1 MKEVK
6 TIGKEYTT
14 KELIKFASGPVTT
27 QILLSLLMSLDDG
40 LFISRFI
47 GPEGLAAFS
56 ILYPMFTIFEALIC
70 LSLAS
75 STYCSSLM
83 GEKRN
88 NDANNAFSQTIVISI
103 VFALGLTIV
112 CKIFINPILNILGC
126 TELLWPYCNEQFN
139 AQIYFIALAF
149 VARIFTA
156 FYIVA
161 GKPKVA
167 TVTSLVVAVV
177 NVLFDYIF
185 VVRMRLGM
193 AGTAYAN
200 GIGHL
205 INIIYG
211 IYFFTRKDAEVK
223 LVKPSYG
230 LKVLIPKLIK
240 IGLPR
245 TITSLTISITS
256 IVGHRIIL
264 IYANEIALTANSII
278 NSLQFMFMSGYFG
291 LADALSPLI
300 GYAYGERNSQKLK
313 RIIKQY
319 LEITL
324 GLTVMIVGLY
334 IVFKKPLVW
343 LYLSDKVTKELVD
356 MINYGLMIAPYVFIF
371 LGFSAFGQTIF
382 TDTQNSKIATF
393 LTTIENVVFSNLA
406 VIIIPYFFGIKGY
419 WYCLLVSEFL
429 TAIVTYIVITKYKY
443 KFENL

>member
-1 MKEVK
+1 MNEVK

-14 KELIKFASGPVTT
+14 KELIKFVSGPVVT

-47 GPEGLAAFS
+47 GPEAMAAFS

-88 NDANNAFSQTIVISI
+88 KDANSAFSSTIFISI
-103 VFALGLTIV
+103 IFALGITVI
-112 CKIFINPILNILGC
+112 CKLLINPILNVLGC
-126 TELLWPYCNEQFN
+126 TELLWTYCNEQFN
-139 AQIYFIALAF
+139 AQIWFTVTAFIT
-149 VARIFTA
+149 RIFTA

-167 TVTSLVVAVV
+167 TTTSLVAMVV

-185 VVRMRLGM
+185 VVRMGLGM

-200 GIGHL
+200 GIGH
-205 INIIYG
+205 IVNIIYG
-211 IYFFTRKDAEVK
+211 IYFFTRKDSEIK
-223 LVKPSYG
+223 LVKPNYD

-264 IYANEIALTANSII
+264 VYANEMALTANSII

-300 GYAYGERNSQKLK
+300 SYAYGEKNSIKLK
-313 RIIKQY
+313 HVIKQY
-319 LEITL
+319 LEITI
-324 GLTVMIVGLY
+324 GLTVIIIGLY

-343 LYLSDKVTKELVD
+343 LYLSDKVTKELID

-382 TDTQNSKIATF
+382 TDTQNSGIATF
-393 LTTIENVVFSNLA
+393 LTIIENVVFSNLA
-406 VIIIPYFFGIKGY
+406 VIIIPYFYGIKGY

-429 TAIVTYIVITKYKY
+429 TSIVTYIMIKKYKY